1 MPEQSERRF
10 ASFFVASLT
19 LALTVGLTLGA
30 INLARLTGT
39 WGFVFRPSVWA
50 HGYVQVF
57 GFFALFIMGFAYHA
71 VPRFVAAPL
80 QHPRFVRWSLV
91 LQVAGVLA
99 ITTALLLPMRLAG
112 LLWPAGAIGLLA
124 AASLFT
130 VALTATLHA
139 RHHPRAPFERWMVA
153 GGSWLVVGSL
163 LALAAAIVDDVAWH
177 HLLWPA
183 TLYGFTGSWILGAG
197 RRLFPLSLG
206 WKPRWPSL
214 ERPAFL
220 AYQLGVA
227 AWSLGAWP
235 AVGSGLSLARGVGAA
250 ALLLATPL
258 YAGVIGLGGPRHRWA
273 KGGVERDYERYV
285 RAAWTWLFVA
295 LAAGP
300 GCTLA
305 ALVRGDSGSLPMLD
319 FSRHTLA
326 LGFATQMIVAI
337 GSRFVPAFT
346 GTRLWSPRAH
356 RLAFWL
362 LNLAVAIRGL
372 EAGIA
377 MGHWAEA
384 WPLLALSGPPALAAI
399 ALFSLNLFLTIRAP
413 SEPLRLRLSKPRH
426 AQ

>member
-1 MPEQSERRF
+1 VPGQGERRF
-10 ASFFVASLT
+10 ASFLVASLT
-19 LALTVGLTLGA
+19 LALTVGMTLGA

-39 WGFVFRPSVWA
+39 WGFVSRPSVWA

-57 GFFALFIMGFAYHA
+57 GFFALFVMGFAYHA

-80 QHPRFVRWSLV
+80 QHPRFVPWSLV
-91 LQVAGVLA
+91 LQVVGVLG
-99 ITTALLLPMRLAG
+99 ITAAFLLPVRLAG

-124 AASLFT
+124 AASLFAA
-130 VALTATLHA
+130 ALRATLHA
-139 RHHPRAPFERWMVA
+139 RRHPKAPFERWMMA
-153 GGSWLVVGSL
+153 GASWLVVGSL
-163 LALAAAIVDDVAWH
+163 LALAAAIEDDVAWH

-197 RRLFPLSLG
+197 RRLFPISLG

-214 ERPAFL
+214 ERPAFV
-220 AYQLGVA
+220 AYQLGVV

-235 AVGSGLSLARGVGAA
+235 ASGSALSWARGLGAA

-258 YAGVIGLGGPRHRWA
+258 YAGVMGLAGPRQRWA
-273 KGGVERDYERYV
+273 EGGVERDYERYV
-285 RAAWTWLFVA
+285 HAAWTWLFVA

-300 GCTLA
+300 GWTLA
-305 ALVRGDSGSLPMLD
+305 ALVHGDSGSLTMLD

-346 GTRLWSPRAH
+346 GTRLWSPRGH

-362 LNLAVAIRGL
+362 LNLAVGIRGL

-399 ALFSLNLFLTIRAP
+399 AVFSLNLFIALRAP
-413 SEPLRLRLSKPRH
+413 VEPLRLSKPRH